1 MVVPDQRSSAI
12 SECTQEIEVSHVYS
26 SPPQWAVYARNM
38 IRAVTGLRVIAD
50 LLNNG
55 HDAVVRAGATALRNL
70 ATDPHNKASLGE
82 STLRGEGEG
91 GGCSSLL

>member
-1 MVVPDQRSSAI
+1 M
-12 SECTQEIEVSHVYS
+12 
-26 SPPQWAVYARNM
+26 
-38 IRAVTGLRVIAD
+38 TGLRVIAD

-82 STLRGEGEG
+82 STKGEGGGGGGGEGEGRGEGEG
-91 GGCSSLL
+91 GGGELFFLVVRLIGSKSRVC